1 MKILVYLTFTEA
13 LCTPV
18 IMTTILDMQQ
28 RPLHG
33 HYKQIKMLP
42 VITTDIFQTSVTD
55 IRCQKW
61 FVETSQIITVASQII
76 TVASQIITV
85 TSQIITVT
93 SQIITVTG
101 QIITVTSQII
111 TVTSQ
116 IITVTSQK
124 DMKCLQ
130 QELQEK

>member
-61 FVETSQIITVASQII
+61 FME
-76 TVASQIITV
+76 

-93 SQIITVTG
+93 S